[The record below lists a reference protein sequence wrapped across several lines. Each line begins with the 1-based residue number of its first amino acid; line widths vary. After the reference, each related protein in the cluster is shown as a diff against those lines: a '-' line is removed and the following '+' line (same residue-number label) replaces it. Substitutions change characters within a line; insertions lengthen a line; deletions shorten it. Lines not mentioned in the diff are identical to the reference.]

1 MRDTSPAG
9 TATTAGAYRP
19 DIDGMRAL
27 AVGLVVLHHVGFHR
41 VSGGYIGV
49 DVFFVISGYLITS
62 IIFPK
67 IAERRFSYLDFFGRR
82 VKRLSPVLS
91 LVIAVTLAAGLV
103 LLLPSDLEKL
113 ASSAVWVSLFA
124 GNFFFWRNYGGYFAD
139 DAQSAPLLHTWS
151 LAVEEQYYLLW
162 PLSLV
167 IALRLFGA
175 RNTVILIC
183 LAVPPLIYLSEL
195 GTRLTIGAAYY
206 LLPTRFFELLV
217 GSVAALLHLPERL
230 ALHRHVATLLG
241 SAGLAAIVY
250 AGITLTPASAFP
262 GYNALWP
269 VLGTLL
275 VIVSTPGLANRAL
288 TAAPIVYLGKLSYSL
303 YLWHWPIIACMHYT
317 GLEFSLTA
325 RLLAMGGALLLS
337 MASYHLVENP
347 LRHRRYA
354 SRRQIFLW
362 LYLAPTALIAA
373 AALAILATQGLPQR
387 FDAALVNADRA
398 VATRVHQQRSAC
410 HVSARSWQQPLD
422 AECVFGA
429 GGAAAPT
436 VLLIGDSHANH
447 LVPFFEALLRDAG
460 LQGSDYTMDRCP
472 GLFGL
477 EYGANAPIARQCAG
491 RNALASM
498 AVGERG
504 TATWCSPPPGPTRT
518 RHRYMWT
525 AGASLTTTQSKR
537 RSARPCAARWRAS
550 PRAAPCPCWCAK
562 PPRCRAS
569 RRVARCRC
577 SCSAPTRTATPGTI
591 ATAGWTARCPRCR
604 RNFRPCRCSTR
615 PPCSATI
622 AAAARC
628 ASRICPCTAMTI
640 ISTPRAVRC
649 SATSTSASTAI
660 RSSPA
665 TLRRVHNHD

>member
-288 TAAPIVYLGKLSYSL
+288 TAAPVVYLGKLSYSL

-362 LYLAPTALIAA
+362 LYVAPTALIAA

-410 HVSARSWQQPLD
+410 HVPARSWQQPLD
-422 AECVFGA
+422 ADCVFGA

-498 AVGERG
+498 AIGERG
-504 TATWCSPPPGPTRT
+504 YRYVVLAASWPDTNTGSVHVDGRRLTDDDAVEKALSAALRRTLTRIT
-518 RHRYMWT
+518 ESRRPAR
-525 AGASLTTTQSKR
+525 AGARNPDAAGHLAALPAAGAAVR
-537 RSARPCAARWRAS
+537 RRQGLPRPALPQRLAGPLAARAAGGFSHPAGARP
-550 PRAAPCPCWCAK
+550 
-562 PPRCRAS
+562 
-569 RRVARCRC
+569 VL
-577 SCSAPTRTATPGTI
+577 
-591 ATAGWTARCPRCR
+591 
-604 RNFRPCRCSTR
+604 
-615 PPCSATI
+615 
-622 AAAARC
+622 
-628 ASRICPCTAMTI
+628 
-640 ISTPRAVRC
+640 
-649 SATSTSASTAI
+649 
-660 RSSPA
+660 PA
-665 TLRRVHNHD
+665 LRR

>member
-9 TATTAGAYRP
+9 TATNAGAYRP

-288 TAAPIVYLGKLSYSL
+288 TAAPVVYLGKLSYSL

-362 LYLAPTALIAA
+362 LYVAPTALIAA

-410 HVSARSWQQPLD
+410 HVPARSWQQPLD
-422 AECVFGA
+422 ADCVFGA

-460 LQGSDYTMDRCP
+460 LQGNDYTMDRCP

-498 AVGERG
+498 AIGERG
-504 TATWCSPPPGPTRT
+504 YRYVVLAASWPDTNTGSVHVDGRRLTDDDAVEKALSAALRRTLTRITESGALPVLVRETPTLPGI
-518 RHRYMWT
+518 
-525 AGASLTTTQSKR
+525 
-537 RSARPCAARWRAS
+537 S
-550 PRAAPCPCWCAK
+550 PRCPLQVQLFGADKDCH
-562 PPRCRAS
+562 
-569 RRVARCRC
+569 ARHYRNGWLDR
-577 SCSAPTRTATPGTI
+577 SLPALQADFPTLQVLDPSSLLCDDSG
-591 ATAGWTARCPRCR
+591 
-604 RNFRPCRCSTR
+604 
-615 PPCSATI
+615 
-622 AAAARC
+622 RC
-628 ASRICPCTAMTI
+628 AMRLEDLPLYSDDNHFNAPG
-640 ISTPRAVRC
+640 
-649 SATSTSASTAI
+649 SALLGEVY
-660 RSSPA
+660 
-665 TLRRVHNHD
+665 LREHGNPFIAGDAAQGTQP

>member
-288 TAAPIVYLGKLSYSL
+288 TAAPVVYLGKLSYSL

-410 HVSARSWQQPLD
+410 HVPARSWQQPLD
-422 AECVFGA
+422 ADCVFGA

-498 AVGERG
+498 AIGERG
-504 TATWCSPPPGPTRT
+504 Y
-518 RHRYMWT
+518 RYVVL
-525 AGASLTTTQSKR
+525 AASWPDTNTGSVHVDGRRLTDDDAVEK
-537 RSARPCAARWRAS
+537 RSARPCAARSRAS

-562 PPRCRAS
+562 PRRCRAS
-569 RRVARCRC
+569 RRAARCRC
-577 SCSAPTRTATPGTI
+577 SCSAPTRTATPGTT

-604 RNFRPCRCSTR
+604 RIFPPCGCSTR

-649 SATSTSASTAI
+649 SARSTSASTAI

-665 TLRRVHNHD
+665 TLRRAHSHD

>member
-1 MRDTSPAG
+1 VVYLATPERREWEKTHDRDSMRDTSPAG
-9 TATTAGAYRP
+9 TATNAGAYRP

-67 IAERRFSYLDFFGRR
+67 IAERRFSYLDFFERR

-91 LVIAVTLAAGLV
+91 LVIAVTLAACLV

-230 ALHRHVATLLG
+230 ALHRHIATLLG

-303 YLWHWPIIACMHYT
+303 YLWHWPITACMHYT

-477 EYGANAPIARQCAG
+477 EYGANAPIARQCAR

-504 TATWCSPPPGPTRT
+504 VPLRGARRLLA
-518 RHRYMWT
+518 RHEHGIGT
-525 AGASLTTTQSKR
+525 CG
-537 RSARPCAARWRAS
+537 RP
-550 PRAAPCPCWCAK
+550 AP
-562 PPRCRAS
+562 
-569 RRVARCRC
+569 
-577 SCSAPTRTATPGTI
+577 
-591 ATAGWTARCPRCR
+591 
-604 RNFRPCRCSTR
+604 
-615 PPCSATI
+615 
-622 AAAARC
+622 
-628 ASRICPCTAMTI
+628 
-640 ISTPRAVRC
+640 
-649 SATSTSASTAI
+649 
-660 RSSPA
+660 
-665 TLRRVHNHD
+665 H